1 MALDITFLGHAGFL
15 FSDGR
20 HTVALDPFL
29 TGNPVAKHKPGD
41 VKCDTVLFTHGH
53 EDHIGDGFAIAKRCK
68 AQVIAVHEIT
78 LLEEAKGVECVGANP
93 GGKVKTKW
101 GWAAFTQAFHSSSHS
116 GRYTGNP
123 CGIVLHMGGVTVYH
137 CGDTGLFG
145 DMALLGEVYRPDVA
159 CIPIGDRYT
168 MGPEL
173 GTRAAELIR
182 PKVAIPIHFKT
193 FPFLAQSAATFNPTG
208 VEVKELAPG
217 ETWTFGA

>member
-15 FSDGR
+15 FSDGM
-20 HTVALDPFL
+20 HAAAVDPFL
-29 TGNPVAKHKPGD
+29 TGNPVAKHKPEA

-53 EDHIGDGFAIAKRCK
+53 EDHIGDGFDIAKRNK
-68 AQVIAVHEIT
+68 ARVIAVHEIT
-78 LLEEAKGVECVGANP
+78 LLEEAKGLECVGANP
-93 GGKVKTKW
+93 GGKVKTPW
-101 GWAAFTQAFHSSSHS
+101 GWVAFTQAWHSSSHS

-137 CGDTGLFG
+137 CGDTGIFG
-145 DMALLGEVYRPDVA
+145 DMKLLGEIYKPDVA
-159 CIPIGDRYT
+159 CIPIGDQYT

-173 GTRAAELIR
+173 GAKAAEMIR

-193 FPFLAQSAATFNPTG
+193 FPFLAQSTDAFRPKG

-217 ETWTFGA
+217 ETWRF